1 MINDPMIND
10 IINDI
15 DYDDSIIDLT
25 TGDDY
30 VMIIG
35 DELIVT
41 TIDNAEFEVS
51 L

>member
-25 TGDDY
+25 TADDY
-30 VMIIG
+30 VMISG
-35 DELIVT
+35 DELIVS
-41 TIDNAEFEVS
+41 TIDNNELELS

>member
-25 TGDDY
+25 TTDDY
-30 VMIIG
+30 VMISG

-41 TIDNAEFEVS
+41 TIDNNELELS

>member
-25 TGDDY
+25 TADVY
-30 VMIIG
+30 VMISG
-35 DELIVT
+35 DELIVS
-41 TIDNAEFEVS
+41 TIDNNELELS